1 MLVLGRTKI
10 KYYGL
15 SGVFRNSPYFFTD
28 IRLLKNIRKINWKN
42 AERNNFY
49 SISMWLLLEKLD
61 L

>member
-28 IRLLKNIRKINWKN
+28 IRLLKNIRKINWNN
-42 AERNNFY
+42 AERNI
-49 SISMWLLLEKLD
+49 SIQYQCGYYWKN
-61 L
+61 